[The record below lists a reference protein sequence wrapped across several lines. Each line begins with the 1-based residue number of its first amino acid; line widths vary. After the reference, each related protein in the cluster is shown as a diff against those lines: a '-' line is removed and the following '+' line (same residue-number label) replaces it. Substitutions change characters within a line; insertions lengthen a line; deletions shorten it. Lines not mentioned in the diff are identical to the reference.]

1 MSGES
6 VRVLAVTFIMDV
18 AWGLGS
24 IYLALEI
31 YEELGLSGYFAAMSV
46 NSLAGF
52 IGALVS
58 GITAD
63 FLNLRRSFIVS
74 MISAI
79 SLSLTCCALS
89 GANLLLTS
97 FLLGLLQ
104 SYEPIAVT
112 RLEEELEQGEAS
124 GTYYTASRMGF
135 SVGTFLGGIL
145 LDSLSLKDLLILSS
159 LLSLLAAPAIPGG
172 TEERGRVRTPWGGI
186 VRTLAPVMLIEGLVI
201 PLTYSLLE
209 IKLYDS
215 LGRSASLIGSLYSIS
230 ILLEIAASPLI
241 GKLVDE
247 IGGLRSFL
255 CSSLI
260 YSISLVACISLRDPI
275 SMVLLLML
283 PISPL
288 YFSARNKLAVELTGG
303 SSVLT
308 LSIPTSMGSLSDALF
323 YGALSLL
330 T

>member
-74 MISAI
+74 MVSAI

-89 GANLLLTS
+89 GANLFLTS

-124 GTYYTASRMGF
+124 GTYYAASRMGF

-186 VRTLAPVMLIEGLVI
+186 VRTLPVMLIEGLVI

-230 ILLEIAASPLI
+230 ILLEIAMSPLI

-260 YSISLVACISLRDPI
+260 YLISLVACISLRDPI

-283 PISPL
+283 PINPL

-308 LSIPTSMGSLSDALF
+308 LSILTSMGSLSDALF